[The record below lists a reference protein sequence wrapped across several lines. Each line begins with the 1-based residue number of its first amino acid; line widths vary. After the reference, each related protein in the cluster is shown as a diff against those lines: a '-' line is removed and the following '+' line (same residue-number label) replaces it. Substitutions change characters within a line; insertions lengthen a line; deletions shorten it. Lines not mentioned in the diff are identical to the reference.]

1 MAVSKVRSRG
11 RRRHGVMLVDAIV
24 ATLLLAASLSVVLSL
39 VSRAL
44 TTQRQG
50 ERLEVAAMLLDE
62 QLQMV
67 VARGPDDYAQRF
79 GLEGRC
85 EEPFEAYS
93 YRLGID
99 AGKSGEAFVV
109 RATISWEE
117 GGRRYAES
125 IETLVAPRVGDEPD
139 PDRKP
144 QESIVR

>member
-1 MAVSKVRSRG
+1 
-11 RRRHGVMLVDAIV
+11 MLVDAIV